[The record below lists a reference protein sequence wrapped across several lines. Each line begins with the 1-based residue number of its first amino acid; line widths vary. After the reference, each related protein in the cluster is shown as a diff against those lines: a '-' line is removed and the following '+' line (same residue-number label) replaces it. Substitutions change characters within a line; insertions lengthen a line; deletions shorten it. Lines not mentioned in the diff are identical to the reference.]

1 MPGGYKNINGNDGV
15 RFGEGQ
21 KQGNGR
27 KKKIYTILK
36 EKGFSADDIKTAF
49 GEMAFYTL
57 SELKSV
63 YDDETKPVIAR
74 IVANQFFQALKKS
87 DWAKI
92 KEILEHVIG
101 KPTQISQVDQTIT
114 KEVDLSNLS
123 YEQLIKLKESD
134 NKDSD

>member
-15 RFGEGQ
+15 KFGEGQ

-57 SELKSV
+57 KELKAV
-63 YDDETKPVIAR
+63 HTDESKPVIAR
-74 IVANQFFQALKKS
+74 IVANQFYLALKKG
-87 DWAKI
+87 DWQKI
-92 KEILEHVIG
+92 KEILEHTIG
-101 KPTQISQVDQTIT
+101 KPSQYVEQHTTTT
-114 KEVDLSNLS
+114 KTDEDREAILK
-123 YEQLIKLKESD
+123 KLKNER
-134 NKDSD
+134 